1 MLVVYKRLALTFW
14 LVNKEMA
21 TKTKHDLSSSACTEG
36 LTNLSD
42 ALYVIGGKWKLRV
55 IIALQGETKRFNELQ
70 RTIPGISAR
79 VLSNE
84 LKELELN
91 GFVKRNV
98 FTDGPVIVEY
108 ELTDYSDT
116 LHNVLEALSDWG
128 AKHRAKIKK
137 ERR

>member
-1 MLVVYKRLALTFW
+1 MEA
-14 LVNKEMA
+14 LVN
-21 TKTKHDLSSSACTEG
+21 LG
-36 LTNLSD
+36 D

-55 IIALQGETKRFNELQ
+55 IIALRNSPSRFNDLQ

-91 GFVKRNV
+91 GFLTRNV
-98 FTDGPVIVEY
+98 STDGPVVVEY

-116 LHNVLEALSDWG
+116 LGNVLQALNEWG
-128 AKHRAKIKK
+128 AMHRAKIKR
-137 ERR
+137 ERGATVTPEKVVSLQP